1 MKVLKVILIVLA
13 VLAAIL
19 VIVGLLLPSDFNVE
33 RSKTIDAPQEELFA
47 QVNDVK
53 NWNNWNAWNKMD
65 ENWKVTYS
73 DNTSGEGAWYS
84 WVSEDE
90 NVGKGKVSITKSEPN
105 SLVEGTM
112 EFEGMKPANIYH
124 KFEPQ
129 EDGKVKVTFGI
140 KSDIGNNILMKY
152 VFNLAGEKMVGDNYE
167 KSLNDLE
174 AYVKAN
180 PNPATKE
187 IEEIEPE
194 LPGNDSV
201 TKRDGTEVEVV
212 E

>member
-1 MKVLKVILIVLA
+1 MKALKVILIVLV

-19 VIVGLLLPSDFNVE
+19 VVVGLLLPSDFNVE
-33 RSKTIDAPQEELFA
+33 RSKVIDAPQEEIYA

-73 DNTSGEGAWYS
+73 EDTKGEGAWYS

-90 NVGKGKVSITKSEPN
+90 NVGKGKVTITNTEPQ
-105 SLVEGTM
+105 SLIEGTM
-112 EFEGMKPANIYH
+112 EFEGMNPANIYH

-140 KSDIGNNILMKY
+140 KSDIGSNILMKY
-152 VFNLAGEKMVGDNYE
+152 VFNLAGEKMVGGNYE
-167 KSLNDLE
+167 KSLDDLA

-180 PNPATKE
+180 PAKQE
-187 IEEIEPE
+187 MQEIEPE
-194 LPGNDSV
+194 MPDNDSIA
-201 TKRDGTEVEVV
+201 KQDATEVEVIDID
-212 E
+212 